1 MRLLAPL
8 LLLLAAASLAGC
20 GEDDEQPAGSSQG
33 TELVIEVHPEGDD
46 GPVRR
51 RTVTDVPSTIN
62 ADAFAP
68 TPDDVACT
76 EIYGGPATAHVTGT
90 LDGEPIDA
98 TFSRENGCEIARWDR
113 LERLLGRVP
122 GPGAP

>member
-1 MRLLAPL
+1 MRVLVS
-8 LLLLAAASLAGC
+8 LLLLAAGALAGC
-20 GEDDEQPAGSSQG
+20 GDDDEQPAASGRG
-33 TELVIEVHPEGDD
+33 TELVVEVRPEGDD

-51 RTVTDVPSTIN
+51 RTVTDVPPTIN

-76 EIYGGPATAHVTGT
+76 EIYGGPATAHVSGT
-90 LDGEPIDA
+90 LDGEPVDA

-113 LERLLGRVP
+113 LERLLGQVP
-122 GPGAP
+122 GAVGP

>member
-1 MRLLAPL
+1 MRVLVS
-8 LLLLAAASLAGC
+8 LLLLAAGALAGC
-20 GEDDEQPAGSSQG
+20 GDDDEQPAAPGGG
-33 TELVIEVHPEGDD
+33 TELVVEVRPRGDD
-46 GPVRR
+46 GPLRR
-51 RTVTDVPSTIN
+51 RTVTSVPPTIN

-90 LDGEPIDA
+90 LDGEAIDA

-122 GPGAP
+122 GAAGP